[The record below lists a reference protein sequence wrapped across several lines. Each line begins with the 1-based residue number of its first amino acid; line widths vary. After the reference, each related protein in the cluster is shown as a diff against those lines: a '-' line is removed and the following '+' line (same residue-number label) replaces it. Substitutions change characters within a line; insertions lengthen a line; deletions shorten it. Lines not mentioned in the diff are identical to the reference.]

1 MGQSDIAKILQ
12 ENYPKWYSYY
22 DIKKKVD
29 TGDYKK
35 WKYLKC
41 LQDMEE
47 QVLL

>member
-35 WKYLKC
+35 
-41 LQDMEE
+41 
-47 QVLL
+47 